1 MAGSLYVGRNGVTAW
16 AMLTWGQVATSG
28 EICLDDEDDDPNAI
42 HAMIQHICDS
52 EQTIYLSSPIPD
64 LMFHVNVFAAAD
76 KYDVPSLRVLVVSK
90 FVQLMNRRWSNSQ
103 QEFCTVVR
111 HLYGPTAPNFA
122 DTSLQQSAITFC
134 SEKIKDLIKL
144 GTFASTLAECGNLAA
159 ELLVIVFK
167 DKNVVLTSRCQK
179 CKAASADTIKE
190 NISTEHILN
199 SETALVL

>member
-134 SEKIKDLIKL
+134 SEKIKDLPHQARYVRRHARRVWKPCRRASRHRLQRQERCPYISMSEMQSGL
-144 GTFASTLAECGNLAA
+144 GRYYQG
-159 ELLVIVFK
+159 
-167 DKNVVLTSRCQK
+167 
-179 CKAASADTIKE
+179 
-190 NISTEHILN
+190 EHLN
-199 SETALVL
+199 